1 MKQSIFFLI
10 LSLLSAFISCEPK
23 AEVQENKQE
32 ANSGHFDPKGNTP
45 SEYTIA
51 KWEALK
57 NKMPFED
64 VMDFDEQKK
73 GFIAAPDY
81 KEIMADAGHVAW
93 SMGKYDFLLE
103 GKDFQSIHP
112 SLQRQ
117 AILNTNY
124 GLYEVIEGI
133 YQVRG
138 FDLANITFVRGET
151 GWIVFDPLTAKE
163 TARAALE
170 LINEKLGER
179 PVVAVVYSH
188 SHGDHWGGVKGVAS
202 EEDVRSGKVKIIAPD
217 GFMHHAVSE
226 NIYAGNAMNRRMFL
240 QYGVLLPADPL
251 GHVDQAIGKGTAA
264 GDLGLIAPN
273 ILITDKIQDLTID
286 GVKMR
291 FQMTPDT
298 EAPAE
303 MNTYFPEMKAF
314 WAAENITATIHNIYT
329 LRGAMVRDALN
340 WSKNINEALYLFGQE
355 AEVMFASHSW
365 PRWGNERI
373 QEVMKDQRDAY
384 AHLNNGVLHLVNQGV
399 TLNEI
404 HNEYKVPQSLQ
415 DSWHARSYHGS
426 PENNSRGVVNRYLG
440 HWDGNPA
447 NLIPLSPY
455 ESSPLFVEMMG
466 GADNIINKSQQLYNE
481 GKYLYAI
488 ELLNKLT
495 YGEPDNQTAKDLLA
509 DCYEQMGYQQ
519 ESPSLRNAFLAG
531 AFELRNGI
539 PEGASP
545 KSSGPDLIK
554 AMTTGL
560 WLDFLGIR
568 MVSEKADGKAFKIN
582 LKTPDNGEK
591 YLVELSNSTLSN
603 IQGFTSDHADLEITI
618 NRSDLDLVMMGVKS
632 MDDMIADGTAKAE
645 GDKTIID
652 QLKSLMVHFELRF
665 EILPGT
671 VPVGDQQF
679 NRNPFQ
685 QDVPAVIGAE

>member
-1 MKQSIFFLI
+1 MRLHTVSLI
-10 LSLLSAFISCEPK
+10 AILTVAYSCTPQ
-23 AEVQENKQE
+23 AEKVTS
-32 ANSGHFDPKGNTP
+32 NSEIADNHFDPKGKAP
-45 SEYTIA
+45 SEATIK
-51 KWEALK
+51 KWNELK

-64 VMDFDEQKK
+64 VRDFAEQKK
-73 GFIAAPDY
+73 GFIAAPEY

-103 GKDFQSIHP
+103 GEDFESIHP

-124 GLYEVIEGI
+124 GLYEVMDGI

-138 FDLANITFVRGET
+138 FDLANITFVRGDK
-151 GWIVFDPLTAKE
+151 GWIVFDPLTARE

-202 EEDVRSGKVKIIAPD
+202 EEDVKSGKIKIIAPE
-217 GFMHHAVSE
+217 GFMDHAISE
-226 NIYAGNAMNRRMFL
+226 NVYAGNAMNRRMFL
-240 QYGVLLPADPL
+240 QYGVLLPADPM

-264 GDLGLIAPN
+264 GDLGLIAPTL
-273 ILITDKIQDLTID
+273 IITDDVQDLTID
-286 GVKMR
+286 GVLMR

-298 EAPAE
+298 EAPSE

-340 WSKNINEALYLFGQE
+340 WSKNINEALHLFGQE

-404 HNEYKVPQSLQ
+404 HNEYEVPQSLQ
-415 DSWHARSYHGS
+415 DSWQARSYHGS

-455 ESSPLFVEMMG
+455 ESAPLFVDMMG
-466 GADNIINKSQQLYNE
+466 GADKIINKSTALFNE
-481 GKYLYAI
+481 GKYLHAI

-495 YGEPDNQTAKDLLA
+495 YGEPSNQEGKDLLA

-539 PEGASP
+539 PDGASP

-554 AMTTGL
+554 AMDTGL

-568 MVSEKADGKAFKIN
+568 MVSEKATGKEFSIN
-582 LKTPDNGEK
+582 LFTPDNGEK
-591 YLVELSNSTLSN
+591 YLIELSNATLNN
-603 IQGFTSDHADLEITI
+603 IEGFTSPDADLEITI

-632 MDDMIADGTAKAE
+632 MDDMIADGTAIAE

-652 QLKSLMVHFELRF
+652 QLKSMMIHFELRF

-671 VPVGDQQF
+671 VPVGDQQL

-685 QDVPAVIGAE
+685 QDMPAAVGAD